1 LASSKHT
8 VILGAG
14 VTGLAAGWASG
25 APVYEAASA
34 PGGICS
40 SYYVRP
46 HASERL
52 AAPPD
57 DGEAYRFEI
66 GGGHWIFGGDPSVL
80 RLIRH
85 LVPVRSYRRQSAVY
99 FASTGLRVAY
109 PLQYHLAALPD
120 AVATPAL
127 REMLDAERPS
137 DATMAAWLEARF
149 GLTLTQHFFG
159 PFHDRYT
166 AGLWTEIAPQDP
178 YKSPVD
184 HRLVKQGA
192 KGKAPAAGYNVEYLY
207 PTPGLD
213 ALARRL
219 ADGTTVHY
227 DHRAVE
233 IDPDRRQVAFA
244 SGPTVDYDVLIST
257 IPLNRMVELVGVGN
271 LGPPDPST
279 SVLVL
284 NIGAR
289 RGARCPDDHWLY
301 VPDSEAGFFRVGCYS
316 NVEPDFLPATGRDE
330 RVSLYVERAYPD
342 GARPTPAEVDAYA
355 ERVVRELQNW
365 GFIGTAEVVDP
376 TWIDVAYTW
385 KRPGSRWRERALD
398 ALAARDIWM
407 VGRYARWT
415 FQGIADSIRDGLVT
429 GSVLTATTEGS

>member
-1 LASSKHT
+1 MKQHT

-25 APVYEAASA
+25 APVYEAAHA

-46 HASERL
+46 HTSERL

-80 RLIRH
+80 RLIRD

-99 FASTGLRVAY
+99 FAASGRRVPY
-109 PLQYHLAALPD
+109 PLQYHLADVPD

-127 REMLDAERPS
+127 DEMLTSTQPD

-149 GLTLTQHFFG
+149 GPALTEHFFG

-184 HRLVKQGA
+184 HRLVEQGA
-192 KGKAPAAGYNVEYLY
+192 KGEAAAAGYNVEYLY

-219 ADGTTVHY
+219 AEGTTVHY
-227 DHRAVE
+227 DHRAVAV
-233 IDPDRRQVAFA
+233 DPDRKQVAFA
-244 SGPTVDYDVLIST
+244 NGQTVRYDVLVST
-257 IPLNRMVELVGVGN
+257 IPLNRMVEMVGLDDVGA
-271 LGPPDPST
+271 PDPST

-316 NVEPDFLPATGRDE
+316 NVEPDFLPAAGRDE
-330 RVSLYVERAYPD
+330 RISLYVERAYPD
-342 GARPTPAEVDAYA
+342 GARPTPAEVDTYA
-355 ERVVRELQNW
+355 DRVVAELRDW
-365 GFIGTAEVVDP
+365 DFIGEVEVVDP

-385 KRPGSRWRERALD
+385 KRPGSTWRERALD

-429 GSVLTATTEGS
+429 GSVLTVTTEAS